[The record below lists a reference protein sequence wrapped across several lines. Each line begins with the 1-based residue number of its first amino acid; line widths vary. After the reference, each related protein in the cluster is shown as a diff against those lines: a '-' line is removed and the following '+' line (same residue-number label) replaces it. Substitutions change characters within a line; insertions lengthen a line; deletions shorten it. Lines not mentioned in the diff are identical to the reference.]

1 MKQLEKFFDIETQ
14 YDKKHKLNTCNKKVP
29 SEYLTSIE
37 KGCSLERLEEMMH
50 KKFDVFKYKTQI
62 TIHGLFPELSTNRV
76 GGYVNLTQNK
86 NKSIGVRYT
95 AIDHEKKT
103 RLYNLLS
110 KISDWHI
117 TENSCQYYINKM
129 EALPSDCINNREKIL
144 EIVRK
149 YEAEAKQIDKSLFVG
164 NVSCYIARGL
174 CRNYMCLDANICCF
188 YEKNFYKLFENLSGM
203 TWEEGQKK
211 YETIKAEEKRKHDEF
226 ETRWKKEREERKAK
240 EAEEEKKREEI
251 INKFVSENPAPEGYS
266 KHENYQPQAGDNV
279 CRLYF
284 DKYEK
289 KLMWVELTCKKYF
302 GKVKEKPIEKDFD
315 DYWCKPI
322 LTSWVYV
329 KTA

>member
-129 EALPSDCINNREKIL
+129 EELPSDCKNNREKIL

-174 CRNYMCLDANICCF
+174 FRNYMCLDANICCF
-188 YEKNFYKLFENLSGM
+188 YEKDFYKLFENLSVM

-211 YETIKAEEKRKHDEF
+211 RKSANRMSLRLGGKKSVKNEKP
-226 ETRWKKEREERKAK
+226 KKQKKKRNERK
-240 EAEEEKKREEI
+240 
-251 INKFVSENPAPEGYS
+251 
-266 KHENYQPQAGDNV
+266 
-279 CRLYF
+279 L
-284 DKYEK
+284 
-289 KLMWVELTCKKYF
+289 
-302 GKVKEKPIEKDFD
+302 
-315 DYWCKPI
+315 
-322 LTSWVYV
+322 
-329 KTA
+329 